1 MTDWSGALARA
12 FHNHL
17 DFSGSS
23 GSSGS
28 GNENSNVVRWLRER
42 TPGTTSGEAVIPVV
56 PPGRGPDP
64 RNHCRNEVVPDRL
77 DGISK
82 IDQGVSGSGT
92 TGTTGTTEFEVIRA
106 TENFEERAALVEY
119 GADVPRE
126 WAEGFARLTVEPP
139 PDGISIET
147 WSAVVDDAAR
157 FLDDWGRKAA
167 ALGWSATDVFGLSIQ
182 PPRIRSEMAG
192 LLPLVAGGTVVAIAR
207 HPRPSARAPVM
218 RWSGYAAHI
227 RVRSRFGSSPGRRLI
242 DETGTQPRAA
252 VDRLDPGSG
261 SFCTLAIPI

>member
-28 GNENSNVVRWLRER
+28 GDENSNVVRWLRER

-64 RNHCRNEVVPDRL
+64 RNHCQNEVVPDRL
-77 DGISK
+77 DGNSK

-192 LLPLVAGGTVVAIAR
+192 LLPLVAGGTVVAIS
-207 HPRPSARAPVM
+207 SASAT
-218 RWSGYAAHI
+218 I
-227 RVRSRFGSSPGRRLI
+227 RSRSGDEVVWLRRSHPG
-242 DETGTQPRAA
+242 A
-252 VDRLDPGSG
+252 VAVWE
-261 SFCTLAIPI
+261 LARPKANR